1 MTNPIA
7 PGQVSQPIDRL
18 EQEVR
23 ELRRMVEELSRKDL
37 SNAQVGQGGRLRAM
51 YANGTEALQVGKDP
65 VDGNNKFRVGY
76 SGGTTAIGIGPGAAA
91 YGGQETMVIR
101 DLANNPVMG
110 TDELAGFGLSHPGL
124 CYPIA
129 PVFEATP
136 SAGQTYT
143 AGVEQSV
150 AVGGFM
156 FYHPVLWFKGLIR
169 GSVNWTLRCV
179 VRDPSGTVVAT
190 SSSTPTQANNQ
201 YYERMVA
208 LPQSAVCA
216 QNYSAEIWINVAT
229 TTTSISCYPQP
240 TVGTTLAYYNIRT
253 DTH

>member
-7 PGQVSQPIDRL
+7 PGQVSSPVTAL

-23 ELRRMVEELSRKDL
+23 DLRRMVEELSRKDL
-37 SNAQVGQGGRLRAM
+37 SNANVGQGGRLRGM
-51 YANGTEALQVGKDP
+51 YANGQEAFQFGKDP
-65 VDGNNKFRVGY
+65 VDGNNKARIGY
-76 SGGTTAIGIGPGAAA
+76 SDGTPAIGIGPGGAF
-91 YGGQETMVIR
+91 YGGQETLVVR
-101 DLANNPVMG
+101 DLAGSPILG

-124 CYPIA
+124 AYPIA
-129 PVFEATP
+129 SVFEATYANGATI
-136 SAGQTYT
+136 SGEFA
-143 AGVEQSV
+143 V

-169 GSVNWTLRCV
+169 ASVNWTLRCV
-179 VRDPSGTVVAT
+179 VTDPSGAIVAS

-201 YYERMVA
+201 YYERMVQ

-216 QNYSAEIWINVAT
+216 QNYSASVLITPAAAT
-229 TTTSISCYPQP
+229 TTISCWPQP
-240 TVGTTLAYYNIRT
+240 TMGTTLGYYNVRT